1 MHYSELSTEQNRAID
16 GDSAAWKSL
25 HELPSDYFYVA
36 LLLHHLLILSF
47 ITTLHLTRL
56 LTTAFPPSFEPW
68 PLILNYLIGFFS
80 GFQILVLM
88 LIFVLCFIFL
98 FLVFILSLLH
108 LLYVAYVPFNI
119 PPSAPSS
126 SPCLCLTLCCSQ
138 RPPVSQAAK
147 GTPLPS
153 LQRVHD
159 LQTQNPLLQEPK
171 ARGKFS
177 SGYLSLSFSFFSFL
191 RFYCTFCYVKT
202 FVLWT
207 VPLCF
212 IITCRQIQGFPT
224 CKAICSQ
231 NPHNETT
238 KSTVGDENDPSGCL
252 GGGGAGQKELNLE

>member
-1 MHYSELSTEQNRAID
+1 MWFVVFQIIETLLGTKVPSLSDPFKFRYLKALSICIIPSCPQSENRAIY

-25 HELPSDYFYVA
+25 HELPVKILLCYSSVA
-36 LLLHHLLILSF
+36 SLTKTSIYHI
-47 ITTLHLTRL
+47 LHLTQL
-56 LTTAFPPSFEPW
+56 LNTAFPPSFEPW
-68 PLILNYLIGFFS
+68 PLIFNYLIVWVFFLWISNIGFDAYFR
-80 GFQILVLM
+80 
-88 LIFVLCFIFL
+88 FVFYLFI
-98 FLVFILSLLH
+98 LVFILSLLH

-177 SGYLSLSFSFFSFL
+177 SGYLSLFLSLFFLS
-191 RFYCTFCYVKT
+191 CA
-202 FVLWT
+202 
-207 VPLCF
+207 F
-212 IITCRQIQGFPT
+212 IAR
-224 CKAICSQ
+224 S
-231 NPHNETT
+231 
-238 KSTVGDENDPSGCL
+238 VM
-252 GGGGAGQKELNLE
+252 